1 MLSWRHWGSN
11 NKDTQ
16 GGTKMITAGVDCG
29 AKNTKVVILKDGDII
44 SKSSVLSGFDQKGA
58 AQQAFDEALSK
69 AKLTKDDVKH
79 ITATGAGKKEVD
91 FANSTVTEVGADAK
105 GINKLYPS
113 VKTVIDVGAEEGRA
127 IKCDGKGK
135 VIDFAINEKCAAG
148 AGSFTESMARAL
160 EVQVEELGDLSLQS
174 TRNIQMNA
182 QCAVFA
188 ESEVVTLVHA
198 KTSKEDMAK
207 AVHDAI
213 ASRITS
219 MARKIGVENDVAII
233 GGVAKNKGFV
243 KALRD
248 DLEVELKL
256 PEDPEY
262 VTAYGA
268 AIAAAEKSGGV

>member
-1 MLSWRHWGSN
+1 
-11 NKDTQ
+11 
-16 GGTKMITAGVDCG
+16 MITAGVDCG
-29 AKNTKVVILKDGDII
+29 AKNTKVVILKDGNIV
-44 SKSSVLSGFDQKGA
+44 SKSTVLSGFDQKSA
-58 AQQAFDEALSK
+58 AQEAFSEALSQANLGK
-69 AKLTKDDVKH
+69 EDVVH

-91 FANSTVTEVGADAK
+91 FANNTVTEVGADAK
-105 GINKLYPS
+105 GTNKLFPS
-113 VKTVIDVGAEEGRA
+113 VRTIIDVGAEEGRA
-127 IKCDGKGK
+127 IKSDGSGK

-160 EVQVEELGDLSLQS
+160 EVKVEDLGDLSLKS
-174 TRNIQMNA
+174 TKEIQMNA

-198 KTSKEDMAK
+198 KTPKEDMAK

-219 MARKIGVENDVAII
+219 MVRKIGVENDVALI

-243 KALRD
+243 KSLKD
-248 DLEVELKL
+248 DLGVELKM

-262 VTAYGA
+262 VTALGA
-268 AIAAAEKSGGV
+268 AIVASERAGGA

>member
-1 MLSWRHWGSN
+1 
-11 NKDTQ
+11 
-16 GGTKMITAGVDCG
+16 MITVGVDCG
-29 AKNTKVVILKDGDII
+29 AKNTKVVILKDKKVV
-44 SKSSVLSGFDQKGA
+44 SKSSAPSGFDQKGA
-58 AQQAFDEALSK
+58 AEQALSK
-69 AKLTKDDVKH
+69 ALEQAGLKKEDISH
-79 ITATGAGKKEVD
+79 ITATGAGKREVD
-91 FANSTVTEVGADAK
+91 FANDTVTEVGADAK
-105 GINKLYPS
+105 GANQLFPS
-113 VKTVIDVGAEEGRA
+113 VKTIIDVGAEEGRA

-135 VIDFAINEKCAAG
+135 VVDFAINEKCAAG

-160 EVQVEELGDLSLQS
+160 EVGVEDLGDLSLKS
-174 TRNIQMNA
+174 TRDIQMNA

-219 MARKIGVENDVAII
+219 MVRKIGVEKDVALI

-243 KALRD
+243 KSLKD
-248 DLEVELKL
+248 DLGMDLLL

-262 VTAYGA
+262 VTALGA
-268 AIAAAEKSGGV
+268 ALVAAKNAGGA